1 MEIFEDG
8 KDILEYEEPENI
20 LKCLIR
26 DRAKIQQYINKNSEN
41 LQLQKNFEKVLKQI
55 DKDIKNFSAIVQK
68 YKNQS

>member
-55 DKDIKNFSAIVQK
+55 DKDIKIFSAIVQK